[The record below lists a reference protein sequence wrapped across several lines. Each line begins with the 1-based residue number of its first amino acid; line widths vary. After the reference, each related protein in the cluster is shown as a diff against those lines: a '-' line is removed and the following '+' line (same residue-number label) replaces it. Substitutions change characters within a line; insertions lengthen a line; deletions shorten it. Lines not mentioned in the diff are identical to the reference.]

1 MCERSNV
8 IAMLWTLFFIFLL
21 AWLVGMIT
29 STMFGGLLHLLLL
42 LALVVLV
49 LRVATGRHVG

>member
-1 MCERSNV
+1 
-8 IAMLWTLFFIFLL
+8 MLWTLFFIFLL
-21 AWLVGMIT
+21 AWLLGMIT
-29 STMFGGLLHLLLL
+29 GTTFSGLLHILLL